1 MQEAIIR
8 YQVLQ
13 SGGRLGPMG
22 CEPTTSFVRR
32 PILPPLRPKVSQ
44 WSAASWWNEE
54 LVWEEQEKGRDCQN
68 KLSNVT
74 EKERSADADV
84 VIDVVVVVVI
94 DVGVVVVVV
103 VTFPH
108 GVSGPTILLL
118 HKFPKFL
125 AGPYKRWHRAKISD
139 CQKNRNTPKRTSE
152 LIQHLQSSGITQKV
166 CLSKLLGKTNNI

>member
-13 SGGRLGPMG
+13 SGADGGRLAPRG
-22 CEPTTSFVRR
+22 CEPTTSFIRR

-54 LVWEEQEKGRDCQN
+54 QDWEEQEKGRDCQN

-84 VIDVVVVVVI
+84 VIDV
-94 DVGVVVVVV
+94 GVVVVD
-103 VTFPH
+103 TFPH
-108 GVSGPTILLL
+108 GVSVPTILLL

-125 AGPYKRWHRAKISD
+125 AGPYKRWLRAKISD
-139 CQKNRNTPKRTSE
+139 CQKNRNSPKRTSE
-152 LIQHLQSSGITQKV
+152 LIQHFTKQWHH
-166 CLSKLLGKTNNI
+166 SKSLLK